1 MNDKVELK
9 GSLYMLMHTAVVY
22 VQHVHVQLLHHQ
34 FTGWRVDS
42 QLLYYNVSRDEPI
55 LLFSHLFFSLAILS
69 SLAYYAQYFA
79 RSCNILLQV

>member
-9 GSLYMLMHTAVVY
+9 GSLYMLMHTAAVY

-55 LLFSHLFFSLAILS
+55 LLFFSPIFLSGNSFFPSLLCSIFCL
-69 SLAYYAQYFA
+69 
-79 RSCNILLQV
+79 